1 MLLACVSV
9 IFPLLGREQTKS
21 KRRELA
27 GGKMLLTSAS
37 YAENGQEL
45 EGKK

>member
-1 MLLACVSV
+1 MLLACISV
-9 IFPLLGREQTKS
+9 IFPLLGREQIKT
-21 KRRELA
+21 KRRELT

-45 EGKK
+45 DGEK